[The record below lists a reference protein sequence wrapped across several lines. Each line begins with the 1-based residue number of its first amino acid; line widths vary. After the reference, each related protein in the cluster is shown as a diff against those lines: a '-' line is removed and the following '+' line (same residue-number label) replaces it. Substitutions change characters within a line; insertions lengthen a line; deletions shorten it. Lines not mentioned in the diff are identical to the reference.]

1 MVQSRGK
8 GTVDSRTAR
17 RCSTDFLKI
26 IHNHDDGVSEHQD
39 TAAGLEEKLRS
50 YLDGLETAET
60 DANGRIEYENESA
73 VMERLEDLGYK

>member
-1 MVQSRGK
+1 
-8 GTVDSRTAR
+8 
-17 RCSTDFLKI
+17 LKI

-39 TAAGLEEKLRS
+39 TAAGLEEKFRS